1 MLEAEQPVLLVALGT
16 TNPLAMDT
24 VPKVTSADVKV
35 DETIIEVHTLQKMR
49 THVSRR
55 NTGHYLYSFSW
66 VSRTHL
72 LSGDGHDIVR
82 GIHHLFLSS
91 AIEYQCEGRGTFAS
105 VDILP
110 SHIAHTQKPLLE
122 GAKE

>member
-24 VPKVTSADVKV
+24 VPKVTSAYVKV
-35 DETIIEVHTLQKMR
+35 DETIIEVHTLQEMG
-49 THVSRR
+49 TLEAGGILITICILSPGYHA
-55 NTGHYLYSFSW
+55 
-66 VSRTHL
+66 HL

-91 AIEYQCEGRGTFAS
+91 AIEHQ
-105 VDILP
+105 
-110 SHIAHTQKPLLE
+110 
-122 GAKE
+122 